1 MTACVLALA
10 ANAAT
15 FSHKRPVMPGAR
27 GANRLDV
34 DVSLLA
40 GAQNDLRDLRLL
52 DAQQREV
59 GYLLVTPDAQPRW
72 SNARLLPIASTR
84 KTSGFEA
91 DLGRATTI
99 DRVRLDGIAA
109 PFLKR
114 VTVEGSGD
122 RARWTLLA
130 DATVFDLPEQELRRT
145 EIDFTPGAYRY
156 LRFVWDDRSSA
167 PVRAGSVSARE
178 HDSAAR
184 PEPLRFATSFVKRA
198 SEPGKSRYRITLPG
212 SHLPITHLEIDVAG
226 GNVFRAARVTEPR
239 LGRGIVEPQDL
250 GTSKLKRTERDGAV
264 AAEMSIPIAAASGRQ
279 LDLEIDDA
287 NNPPLPIT
295 AIRARLAP
303 QPWIYFE
310 SADGAP
316 LVARYGN
323 ASVLPPLYDLEAYR
337 SYVSTKEVASA
348 KWGNVG
354 PASAGP
360 GQAEARPTFGSVI
373 EREQF
378 RVSRRVPD
386 ANGLSVLLLD
396 AHVLAHS
403 TELRDLRL
411 ADAQGRQV
419 PYLVEHRAEP
429 LTLKL
434 PLSARSAS
442 GSKSSYRIELPYANL
457 PSGTLV
463 LTTSARVFDRDVTI
477 RQRRGGVVASSTWRS
492 GEPEEPAPALRLELP
507 HHPPRTL
514 ELIVDE
520 GDNAPLPI
528 DSVHLVLPSEAL
540 RFSHPGTPLFLFY
553 GNRRVN
559 APRYDLALLAPRLFA
574 EPARELALGTSPGLR
589 APDDDRD
596 GRKLFWIGV
605 VIAAVVLVALLLRLV
620 LVRPETSHAPSDS
633 T

>member
-1 MTACVLALA
+1 MA
-10 ANAAT
+10 
-15 FSHKRPVMPGAR
+15 PGAR

-34 DVSLLA
+34 DVTLLA

-72 SNARLLPIASTR
+72 TSGRTLPIAPTR
-84 KTSGFEA
+84 RTSGFEA
-91 DLGRATTI
+91 DLGRAATI

-145 EIDFTPGAYRY
+145 EIDVAPGAYRY

-167 PVRAGSVSARE
+167 PVIAAGVSARQ

-184 PEPLRFATSFVKRA
+184 PEPLRFATTFVKRT

-212 SHLPITHLEIDVAG
+212 SQLPITHLEIDVAG
-226 GNVFRAARVTEPR
+226 GNVFRTARVTEPR
-239 LGRGIVEPQDL
+239 LGRGIVAPQDL
-250 GTSKLKRTERDGAV
+250 GSAKLKRTERDGAV
-264 AAEMSIPIAAASGRQ
+264 AAEMSIPVAAPGGRQ

-287 NNPPLPIT
+287 NNPPLQIT
-295 AIRARLAP
+295 AIHARLAP

-310 SADGAP
+310 SPDGAP

-323 ASVLPPLYDLEAYR
+323 ATLLPPLYDLEAYR
-337 SYVSTKEVASA
+337 SYVSTKSVATAKWENVGRASA
-348 KWGNVG
+348 R
-354 PASAGP
+354 P
-360 GQAEARPTFGSVI
+360 GRAEARPTFGSVI
-373 EREQF
+373 ETGQF

-386 ANGLSVLLLD
+386 AKGLSVLLLD

-403 TELRDLRL
+403 SELRDLRL

-434 PLSARSAS
+434 PLPPRSAI
-442 GSKSSYRIELPYANL
+442 GTKSSYRIELPYTNL
-457 PSGTLV
+457 PAGTLV
-463 LTTSARVFDRDVTI
+463 LTTTARVFDRDVTI
-477 RQRRGGVVASSTWRS
+477 RQRRGGVIASETWRS
-492 GEPEEPAPALRLELP
+492 GEPEEPAPALRIELP
-507 HHPPRTL
+507 HHPPHTL

-528 DSVHLVLPSEAL
+528 ESAHLVLPSEAL

-574 EPARELALGTSPGLR
+574 EPARELSLGAPPGVR
-589 APDDDRD
+589 AADDDRT

-605 VIAAVVLVALLLRLV
+605 VIAAVVLVVLLLRLV
-620 LVRPETSHAPSDS
+620 LVTPETSRAPNDS

>member
-1 MTACVLALA
+1 M
-10 ANAAT
+10 AT
-15 FSHKRPVMPGAR
+15 VAFSHERTVTPGAR

-34 DVSLLA
+34 DVTLLA

-59 GYLLVTPDAQPRW
+59 GYLLVKSDEQPRW
-72 SNARLLPIASTR
+72 TGGRMLPIAATR
-84 KTSGFEA
+84 RTSGFEA
-91 DLGRATTI
+91 DFGRATTI

-130 DATVFDLPEQELRRT
+130 DATVFDLPDQELRLT
-145 EIDFTPGAYRY
+145 EVAFAPGAYRY

-167 PVRAGSVSARE
+167 PVRAGGVSARE

-184 PEPLRFATSFVKRA
+184 PEPLRFATVFAKRA

-212 SHLPITHLEIDVAG
+212 PHLPITHLEVDVAG
-226 GNVFRAARVTEPR
+226 GNVFRTAKITEPR

-250 GTSKLKRTERDGAV
+250 GSAKLKRAERDGVV
-264 AAEMSIPIAAASGRQ
+264 AAEMSVPIAAPGGRQ

-287 NNPPLPIT
+287 NNPPLNIT

-310 SADGAP
+310 SPDGAP
-316 LVARYGN
+316 LTARYGN

-337 SYVSTKEVASA
+337 SYVSTKAVASA
-348 KWGNVG
+348 KWGQRRTG
-354 PASAGP
+354 FSPSGR
-360 GQAEARPTFGSVI
+360 AEARPTFGSVI
-373 EREQF
+373 ERDQF

-386 ANGLSVLLLD
+386 AKGLSVLLLD

-403 TELRDLRL
+403 NELRDLRL
-411 ADAQGRQV
+411 ADGQGRQV

-434 PLSARSAS
+434 AVPPRAAS
-442 GSKSSYRIELPYANL
+442 GSKSTYRLELPYANL

-463 LTTSARVFDRDVTI
+463 LTTSERVFDRDVTV
-477 RQRRGGVVASSTWRS
+477 RQRRGGIIASSAWRS
-492 GEPEEPAPALRLELP
+492 GEPEEPPPAVRIELP

-514 ELIVDE
+514 ELIIDE

-528 DSVHLVLPSEAL
+528 ESAHLLLPSEAL

-574 EPARELALGTSPGLR
+574 EPARELSLGAAPGVR
-589 APDDDRD
+589 VADDDRD

-605 VIAAVVLVALLLRLV
+605 VIAAVVLVLLLLRLV
-620 LVRPETSHAPSDS
+620 LVSPETSRAPSD
-633 T
+633 TT

>member
-1 MTACVLALA
+1 M
-10 ANAAT
+10 AT
-15 FSHKRPVMPGAR
+15 VAFSHERTVTPGAR

-34 DVSLLA
+34 DVPLLS
-40 GAQNDLRDLRLL
+40 GAQNDLRDLRLM

-72 SNARLLPIASTR
+72 TSGRILPIAATR

-91 DLGRATTI
+91 DLGRATKI

-130 DATVFDLPEQELRRT
+130 DTTVFNLPDRELRLT
-145 EIDFTPGAYRY
+145 EVAFEPGEYRY
-156 LRFVWDDRSSA
+156 LRFVFDDRSSA
-167 PVRAGSVSARE
+167 RVHAAGVSARE

-184 PEPLRFATSFVKRA
+184 PEPIRFATSWVKRP

-212 SHLPITHLEIDVAG
+212 PHLPITHLEVDVAG
-226 GNVFRAARVTEPR
+226 GNVFRMAKVTEPR

-250 GTSKLKRTERDGAV
+250 GGAKLKRAERDGVV
-264 AAEMSIPIAAASGRQ
+264 AAEMTVPVTAVNGRQ

-287 NNPPLPIT
+287 NNPPLDIT

-310 SADGAP
+310 SPDGAP
-316 LVARYGN
+316 LTARYGN
-323 ASVLPPLYDLEAYR
+323 ESLLPPLYDLEAYR
-337 SYVSTKEVASA
+337 SYVSTKDVAVA
-348 KWGNVG
+348 KWKGQATAR
-354 PASAGP
+354 PTS
-360 GQAEARPTFGSVI
+360 GQAEAHPTFGSVI
-373 EREQF
+373 ERDQF
-378 RVSRRVPD
+378 RVSRKVPD
-386 ANGLSVLLLD
+386 AKPGLSVLLLD

-403 TELRDLRL
+403 NELRDLRL

-434 PLSARSAS
+434 ALPARGTS
-442 GSKSSYRIELPYANL
+442 GSKSTYRLELPYANL

-463 LTTSARVFDRDVTI
+463 LTTSARVFDRDVTV
-477 RQRRGGVVASSTWRS
+477 RQRRGGIVASAAWRS
-492 GEPEEPAPALRLELP
+492 GEPDLPPPALRLELP
-507 HHPPRTL
+507 YHPPRTL

-528 DSVHLVLPSEAL
+528 ESAHLLLPSEAL

-574 EPARELALGTSPGLR
+574 EPARELSLGAAPDVR
-589 APDDDRD
+589 AADDDRG
-596 GRKLFWIGV
+596 GRKLFWIGIV
-605 VIAAVVLVALLLRLV
+605 VAAVVLVALLLRLV
-620 LVRPETSHAPSDS
+620 LVSPETSGAPSDS

>member
-1 MTACVLALA
+1 MA
-10 ANAAT
+10 AVA
-15 FSHKRPVMPGAR
+15 FSHERPVTPGAR

-34 DVSLLA
+34 DVTLLA

-52 DAQQREV
+52 DAQQREI

-72 SNARLLPIASTR
+72 SNARLLPIAPTR

-91 DLGRATTI
+91 DFGRAMTI
-99 DRVRLDGIAA
+99 DRVRLDGITA

-167 PVRAGSVSARE
+167 PVTAGSVSARE

-184 PEPLRFATSFVKRA
+184 PEPLRFAATFVKRA

-212 SHLPITHLEIDVAG
+212 SRLPITHLEIEVAG
-226 GNVFRAARVTEPR
+226 GNVFRTARVTEPR

-264 AAEMSIPIAAASGRQ
+264 AAEMSIPMAEASGRQ

-310 SADGAP
+310 SPDGAP
-316 LVARYGN
+316 LTARYGN
-323 ASVLPPLYDLEAYR
+323 ATVLPPLYDLEAYR
-337 SYVSTKEVASA
+337 SYVSTKEVALA
-348 KWGNVG
+348 KWGDVG
-354 PASAGP
+354 RASARLGE
-360 GQAEARPTFGSVI
+360 GRAEARPTFGSVI
-373 EREQF
+373 ETGQF

-386 ANGLSVLLLD
+386 ATGLSVLLLD

-403 TELRDLRL
+403 NELRDLRL

-429 LTLKL
+429 LTLQL
-434 PLSARSAS
+434 ALSARAAS
-442 GSKSSYRIELPYANL
+442 GSKSTYRIELPYANL
-457 PSGTLV
+457 PAGTLV
-463 LTTSARVFDRDVTI
+463 LTTSARVFDRHVTI
-477 RQRRGGVVASSTWRS
+477 RQRRGGVVTSAAWRS

-507 HHPPRTL
+507 HHPPRTM
-514 ELIVDE
+514 ELIV
-520 GDNAPLPI
+520 
-528 DSVHLVLPSEAL
+528 
-540 RFSHPGTPLFLFY
+540 
-553 GNRRVN
+553 
-559 APRYDLALLAPRLFA
+559 
-574 EPARELALGTSPGLR
+574 
-589 APDDDRD
+589 
-596 GRKLFWIGV
+596 
-605 VIAAVVLVALLLRLV
+605 
-620 LVRPETSHAPSDS
+620 
-633 T
+633 